1 MSTTTRYEF
10 LRHMTS
16 GDIFAVQLDAAQ
28 NVIASV
34 GPVAAAD
41 LTNDPSDFGDNMA
54 DEDNAWFAEQD
65 AAAGAAGAFRL
76 LAGAEL
82 AQTVA
87 GDRA

>member
-10 LRHMTS
+10 LQHMTS
-16 GDIFAVQLDAAQ
+16 GDVFAVQLDQAQ

-41 LTNDPSDFGDNMA
+41 LTNDPSDFGVNMT
-54 DEDNAWFAEQD
+54 DEDNEWFAEQD
-65 AAAGAAGAFRL
+65 ASEFPLGAFRL
-76 LAGAEL
+76 LEGAEL